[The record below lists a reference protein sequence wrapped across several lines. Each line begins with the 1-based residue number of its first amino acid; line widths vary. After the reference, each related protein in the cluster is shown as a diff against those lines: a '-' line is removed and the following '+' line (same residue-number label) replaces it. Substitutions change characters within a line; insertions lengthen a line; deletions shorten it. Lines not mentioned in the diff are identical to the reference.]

1 MASEGSFPDRAVAIG
16 ARMQQP
22 IVKHAGL
29 QADMCCKDCSH
40 IDYGRAQIVQSG
52 QEQGIDVDAPI
63 HESFTCPARRR
74 EAFDL
79 VYQNAHEDVWIV
91 QQVLLHAAGVG
102 SHVRDED
109 MMNILVSMDNIRR
122 KHA

>member
-1 MASEGSFPDRAVAIG
+1 
-16 ARMQQP
+16 
-22 IVKHAGL
+22 
-29 QADMCCKDCSH
+29 MCCKDCSH

-52 QEQGIDVDAPI
+52 QEQGIDVDALI

-91 QQVLLHAAGVG
+91 QQVLSQAAGVG
-102 SHVRDED
+102 SHVRDGD
-109 MMNILVSMDNIRR
+109 MMDILVSMDNIRR
-122 KHA
+122 KHARIDLASDVKRACGGAPRP